1 MKKSTVFSMP
11 YNILYYFVFWS
22 YLKYA
27 KPIFET
33 HFLEKYN
40 VSKDE
45 RFGIGQTYKIKLIL

>member
-1 MKKSTVFSMP
+1 MS
-11 YNILYYFVFWS
+11 YNILYCFVFWS

-40 VSKDE
+40 VSKDA
-45 RFGIGQTYKIKLIL
+45 RNGIGQTYKTKLIL